1 MKFRIQSIR
10 MACLAL
16 FCAAFASCNDDALIE
31 ASQKYAGKF
40 ELTVTQGNP
49 ESRLELGQDGLTT
62 QWEPG
67 DKLVLVDKTRTLAP
81 IFLNC
86 TLKEKSTTATFV
98 AESGVPA
105 GNYYV
110 IYNYNE
116 NLAYSHKRFQSINSV
131 NMNDDLVL
139 WNELNIQ
146 EGDEN
151 ASISLQHLY
160 AKVSVVLQ
168 NVPADASG
176 FQIGMYSSKK
186 GFPANKL
193 FTNNGLV
200 DAEYGI
206 NPNSMSYSYTDT
218 YFPSNRKFHNIRFG
232 NYNSDYKYDET
243 TGMGGQDWSKAN
255 ELSALVLP
263 ADLSDEDVYFYVL
276 HGQQCYE
283 FKKSGVNFKGGTS
296 YKVVLDMSQAKVSS
310 FTYASNN
317 TQIKE
322 AVDWRHAAYRNENY
336 AIYELA
342 QDIDF
347 KDEAFFPIVAS
358 RLYGGNHTLSNIN
371 LDWIDED
378 NVGLSR
384 IESENFS
391 EIIPKCASL
400 MNYVTSI
407 SDLTLENVTIK
418 GNNYVG
424 AFGGW
429 NVEAT
434 NCKVIG
440 SSIIEGKGN
449 YVGGIVGIN
458 KFEDTNNAS
467 AKLVDVRIGQACSVR
482 GKNYVGGIVGR
493 CVSSNH
499 YGDIYNCSS
508 LMILE
513 SCTSE
518 GTVTASEDYVGG
530 IFGKMGGSL
539 YNSNNG
545 SINFAM
551 EDYTFSLVKC
561 INEGIVTGRH
571 YVGGIGGGFN
581 IYSNNGSAS
590 TLDRIVLSQS
600 CSSGNVTGNSNVG
613 GILGSSSVA
622 TNICYS
628 TGAVTAST
636 SIVGGIVGSITGGQS
651 SRVANCYS
659 MATLSADDNTKTGG
673 IVGNAGMSTVT
684 NCYYAADPNTYSFGG
699 IVGYSGGGMSV
710 TNCLTTLNS
719 LGTNLGDHEEFGPK
733 RENVDYDNDGDAD
746 YDYDNNGV
754 TDIYDLYEWYT
765 NYKDNITNSI
775 TAVASILAN
784 KDIING
790 DNAYSSNYWDI
801 NLYPWYCLKFSSFS
815 GMTGAPGFD
824 SETIQ

>member
-1 MKFRIQSIR
+1 

-16 FCAAFASCNDDALIE
+16 FCAAFASCNDDALME

-40 ELTVTQGNP
+40 ELTVIQANP
-49 ESRLELGQDGLTT
+49 ESRLELGQDGLST

-86 TLKEKSTTATFV
+86 TLKEKSNTATFV

-105 GNYYV
+105 GDYYV

-116 NLAYSHKRFQSINSV
+116 NLAYGHKGFQSINSI

-146 EGDEN
+146 EGDDN
-151 ASISLQHLY
+151 ASIFLQHLY
-160 AKVSVVLQ
+160 AKVRVVLQ
-168 NVPADASG
+168 NVPTDANG

-206 NPNSMSYSYTDT
+206 NPNSMNYSYTET

-232 NYNSDYKYDET
+232 DYSSGYKYDEA
-243 TGMGGQDWSKAN
+243 TGMGGQDWAKAN
-255 ELSALVLP
+255 ELSALVFP

-283 FKKSGVNFKGGTS
+283 IKKPGINFKGGTS
-296 YKVVLDMSQAKVSS
+296 YKVMLDMSQAKVSS

-317 TQIKE
+317 IQIKN
-322 AVDWRHAAYRNENY
+322 AVDWRHAAYRNEIY

-342 QDIDF
+342 QNIDF
-347 KDEAFFPIVAS
+347 EDEAFFPIVAG
-358 RLYGGNHTLSNIN
+358 RLYGGNHTLSNID
-371 LDWIDED
+371 LDWADED

-384 IESENFS
+384 KESEYYTDGGL
-391 EIIPKCASL
+391 KCANL
-400 MNYVTSI
+400 MSYITTI
-407 SDLTLENVTIK
+407 SDLTLENVNVK

-434 NCKVIG
+434 NCKVLG

-458 KFEDTNNAS
+458 KFEDRNESS
-467 AKLVDVRIGQACSVR
+467 AKLVDVRIGQACSVS

-493 CVSSNH
+493 CVPSNH
-499 YGDIYNCSS
+499 YGDLYNSSS
-508 LMILE
+508 LMLLE
-513 SCTSE
+513 SCKSE
-518 GTVTASEDYVGG
+518 GTVTGSEDYVGG
-530 IFGKMGGSL
+530 IFGKMGGSF
-539 YNSNNG
+539 YNGNNG

-561 INEGIVTGRH
+561 VNEGTVIGRH
-571 YVGGIGGGFN
+571 YVGGIGGDFS

-600 CSSGNVTGNSNVG
+600 CSNGDVAGNSNVG
-613 GILGSSSVA
+613 GILGSTSAA

-628 TGAVTAST
+628 TGTVTAST
-636 SIVGGIVGSITGGQS
+636 SILGGIVGSLGGGQA

-659 MATLSADDNTKTGG
+659 LAILSADDNTKTGG
-673 IVGNAGMSTVT
+673 IVGVAGMSTVT
-684 NCYYAADPNTYSFGG
+684 NCYYAADPGTYSYGG
-699 IVGYSGGGMSV
+699 IVGHSGGNVAVS
-710 TNCLTTLNS
+710 NCLTTLNS
-719 LGTNLGDHEEFGPK
+719 LGYNLGFHEEFGPK
-733 RENVDYDNDGDAD
+733 RDHADNNNDGVAD
-746 YDYDNNGV
+746 WDYNGDNV
-754 TDIYDLYEWYT
+754 IDFKDLYEWYYT
-765 NYKDNITNSI
+765 SPDNVANSI
-775 TAVASILAN
+775 AAVTSILAN

-801 NLYPWYCLKFSSFS
+801 NLYPWYCVKFASFS
-815 GMTGAPGFD
+815 ADTNSPD
-824 SETIQ
+824 YDEETIN